1 MSHFVSFVRI
11 PALAVRQHLR
21 PLPRI
26 GVLEEDVLRH
36 RVWPNDID
44 FNLHL
49 NNARYLTVMD
59 YGRMHLLARAGLLEH
74 ILRSRWQPLVGAV
87 WVTYRRSLALF
98 ARFTLASRLVCWDQR
113 WFYLEQVF
121 TTEEKQRGDK
131 ADSAEPSE
139 NVTAAIGWVKGA
151 LRGASG
157 TLDPRRVIE
166 RVAPGVAS
174 PPMPETI
181 AAWNELT
188 REKLQS
194 GATWSI

>member
-26 GVLEEDVLRH
+26 GVLEEDVLRL

-44 FNLHL
+44 FNFHL
-49 NNARYLTVMD
+49 NNARYLTAMD

-87 WVTYRRSLALF
+87 WVTYRRSLPLF
-98 ARFTLASRLVCWDQR
+98 ARFTLSSRLVCWDQR

-121 TTEEKQRGDK
+121 TPEEKK
-131 ADSAEPSE
+131 AQQPDSADTGEKMS
-139 NVTAAIGWVKGA
+139 AAIGWVKGA

-194 GATWSI
+194 GASWSI